1 MKGLMGGNIFWKR
14 GDNDLTYM
22 SSSFLIFFF
31 FMRGFHCTYFSFVI
45 IICDGHR
52 SKQDGDQPP

>member
-1 MKGLMGGNIFWKR
+1 MKGLMGGNIFSKR
-14 GDNDLTYM
+14 GDDDLTYVIKF
-22 SSSFLIFFF
+22 FLSFF